1 MKINLSEDILIKE
14 IYKMIYKNRTLE
26 FNIPCSIFAFLCDSV
41 RKVMFCKKIKDIK
54 ILKVQSTTQDIS

>member
-1 MKINLSEDILIKE
+1 
-14 IYKMIYKNRTLE
+14 MIYKNRTLE